1 MPRTSLQVL
10 LGITLVMAVF
20 YFWRPT
26 DLRTPD
32 QATAERRGELPKTY
46 LYAIRRWTYD
56 EDGQLADIMEAIRAE
71 DFPQRRQ
78 TLFTLPRVYTHDG
91 NDRTWSAAADQGSL
105 RQGSQKLFLRENVN
119 LVNDQTGARLD
130 TRAMTLDLRQKTAV
144 SKVPVTITDGTN
156 RIKAR
161 GMEADLVSERVIMK
175 PQVESVYVPE
185 SPRG

>member
-1 MPRTSLQVL
+1 MPRISLQVL
-10 LGITLVMAVF
+10 LGITIVLAVF
-20 YFWRPT
+20 YFWRPS

-56 EDGQLADIMEAIRAE
+56 EDGQLADIMEAIQAE
-71 DFPQRRQ
+71 DFPRRRETQ
-78 TLFTLPRVYTHDG
+78 FTLPRVYSHDG
-91 NDRTWSAAADQGSL
+91 NDRTWSAAADEGHL
-105 RQGSQKLFLRENVN
+105 RHGSQKLFLRKNVN

-144 SKVPVTITDGTN
+144 SKVAVTITDGTN

-161 GMEADLVSERVIMK
+161 GMEADLVTERVIMK
-175 PQVESVYVPE
+175 PDVESLYVPE